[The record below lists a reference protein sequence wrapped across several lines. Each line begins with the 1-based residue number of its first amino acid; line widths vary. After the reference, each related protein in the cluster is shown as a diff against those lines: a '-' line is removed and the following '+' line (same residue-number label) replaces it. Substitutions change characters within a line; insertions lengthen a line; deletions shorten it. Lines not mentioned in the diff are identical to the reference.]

1 MFYYSETKYLYEL
14 ADGEIKAGM
23 KGFVKITFR
32 GERGT
37 IQLHF
42 DGKQGNGNHEVSLSL
57 YQVSDGKKIH
67 QLTKQNV
74 RLENGD
80 VQISHMLKELPYSGE
95 ECWFGC
101 MINDG
106 EKQFTENSDYTRML
120 SGNKEEE
127 KTQPDEH
134 IINVREE
141 ETDRKTEKNTQ
152 ENIESSNFADTHKEQ
167 DCGSEHKEEGYYQ
180 DKDYINWQE
189 NIIHSKKKQEPKKS
203 FWENIYISDLS
214 KLKDS
219 NKEWERFIENSFL
232 CHGFYNY
239 KHVLATDTLLGV
251 PGNYYD
257 REKQVAAMFGFD
269 GFLPVKELESYLLGE
284 IGYSER
290 QIVPG
295 TFGYYFC
302 RLLE

>member
-32 GERGT
+32 GEKGT
-37 IQLHF
+37 IHLHF
-42 DGKQGNGNHEVSLSL
+42 DGKKENGSHEVSLSL
-57 YQVSDGKKIH
+57 YQVTEKDKIH
-67 QLTKQNV
+67 QLAKQNV

-80 VQISHMLKELPYSGE
+80 VQIIHMLKELPYSGE

-101 MINDG
+101 MISDEG
-106 EKQFTENSDYTRML
+106 KRFTENSDYTRML
-120 SGNKEEE
+120 MERNEEE
-127 KTQPDEH
+127 KTKPDESV
-134 IINVREE
+134 INAQEE
-141 ETDRKTEKNTQ
+141 EPGRKLEKGER
-152 ENIESSNFADTHKEQ
+152 ENLESSNLSSMKEEQ
-167 DCGSEHKEEGYYQ
+167 DCESEHKEKGYYQ
-180 DKDYINWQE
+180 NEDYINWQE
-189 NIIHSKKKQEPKKS
+189 NMIRSKKKQEPKKS

-214 KLKDS
+214 ELKDS
-219 NKEWERFIENSFL
+219 NEEWERFIQNSFL
-232 CHGFYNY
+232 RHGFYNY

-257 REKQVAAMFGFD
+257 REKQVASMFGFD

-302 RLLE
+302 RLHE

>member
-14 ADGEIKAGM
+14 TDGEIKAGI

-32 GERGT
+32 GEKGT

-42 DGKQGNGNHEVSLSL
+42 DGKKGTGSHEVSLSL
-57 YQVSDGKKIH
+57 YQVAEEDKIRR
-67 QLTKQNV
+67 LTKQNV
-74 RLENGD
+74 RLKDGD

-95 ECWFGC
+95 ESWFGC
-101 MINDG
+101 MISDG
-106 EKQFTENSDYTRML
+106 GKQFTENSDYTRML
-120 SGNKEEE
+120 LANNEEKKTRQDESVINAQEEE
-127 KTQPDEH
+127 SDKE
-134 IINVREE
+134 
-141 ETDRKTEKNTQ
+141 TEKNTQ
-152 ENIESSNFADTHKEQ
+152 ENIESSNFAAVHKEQ
-167 DCGSEHKEEGYYQ
+167 DCGSEQEEEGYYQ

-189 NIIHSKKKQEPKKS
+189 NIIRSKRKQEPKKN

-214 KLKDS
+214 KLKDI

-232 CHGFYNY
+232 RHGFYNY

-257 REKQVAAMFGFD
+257 REKQVAAMFGFE

-290 QIVPG
+290 QIPPG

-302 RLLE
+302 RLHE